1 MCAANPVQPKST
13 SFSYLSNMLTIL
25 NQPLNRYRTLV
36 RTHKKAYQTFTRH
49 EKTKLAET
57 LVNKWQAQ
65 NPPGR
70 FLEKDDTTGYW
81 FCIGEKSARRKTSQL
96 LREGAAKI
104 RRELKTESD
113 MKKKRAKTPL
123 PALVPLSQATQN
135 SAERP
140 SYKKSQAVTP
150 TVLAKPSTENAL
162 LSPIQFRNNTR
173 GNSGG
178 SNNYYNN
185 VSTPLKQITPAQANR
200 AAIPHATPY
209 PYYRCPASQHTWHHY
224 TPAPYYSPVS
234 VAAANRPVFTFGS
247 SVPPPTKTPV
257 SKREESTTSLNQ
269 VTPDNDSGKPSSN
282 IWTSALTTSPDP
294 SSDETPLELELN
306 TFQASWD
313 FESDILENCGDISS
327 LVDDIEKDEHTIK
340 MVDDLSEQG
349 PSHPGMTSLDP
360 NTVCPELPQKTLFR
374 PSPPRARFIRQLSP
388 PQLSPSSITKTN
400 PDTRKAEEQPMH
412 LYDSTWGLFSFNSVD
427 SLDAASPD
435 SFDMDGIVSPDSHSI
450 NDGDGGLP
458 SAVDIL
464 NELDKEL
471 EAEFLLP
478 LSTS

>member
-1 MCAANPVQPKST
+1 M
-13 SFSYLSNMLTIL
+13 
-25 NQPLNRYRTLV
+25 V

-57 LVNKWQAQ
+57 LVKQWQAQ

-123 PALVPLSQATQN
+123 PALVPLSQATEN

-150 TVLAKPSTENAL
+150 AIIGKPSGENAL
-162 LSPIQFRNNTR
+162 VPSLQ
-173 GNSGG
+173 GSGG
-178 SNNYYNN
+178 DNNNSYNN
-185 VSTPLKQITPAQANR
+185 FSTPLRQITPAQANR
-200 AAIPHATPY
+200 AMTPHATPY
-209 PYYRCPASQHTWHHY
+209 PYYRYPSPQYTWHHQ

-234 VAAANRPVFTFGS
+234 VTAANRPVFTFGAP
-247 SVPPPTKTPV
+247 VPFPTKTPV
-257 SKREESTTSLNQ
+257 TKREGSTTSVNQ
-269 VTPDNDSGKPSSN
+269 ITPDNDNSQPEGN
-282 IWTSALTTSPDP
+282 LLTSALTTSPDP
-294 SSDETPLELELN
+294 SSDESPLELELS

-313 FESDILENCGDISS
+313 FEGDILENCGDISS
-327 LVDDIEKDEHTIK
+327 IVDDIEKDEHTTSK
-340 MVDDLSEQG
+340 MVDDLPEQG
-349 PSHPGMTSLDP
+349 PSHPGVTSLELK
-360 NTVCPELPQKTLFR
+360 TACPEHPQKTLFH
-374 PSPPRARFIRQLSP
+374 PSPTRARLIRQLSP
-388 PQLSPSSITKTN
+388 PQLSPSSITKID
-400 PDTRKAEEQPMH
+400 PDLTKAGEQPMH
-412 LYDSTWGLFSFNSVD
+412 LYDSTWGSFSFNSVD
-427 SLDAASPD
+427 SLDATSPD

-450 NDGDGGLP
+450 DGDGGLP
-458 SAVDIL
+458 SAVEIL
-464 NELDKEL
+464 NELDKDL

-478 LSTS
+478 LSASY